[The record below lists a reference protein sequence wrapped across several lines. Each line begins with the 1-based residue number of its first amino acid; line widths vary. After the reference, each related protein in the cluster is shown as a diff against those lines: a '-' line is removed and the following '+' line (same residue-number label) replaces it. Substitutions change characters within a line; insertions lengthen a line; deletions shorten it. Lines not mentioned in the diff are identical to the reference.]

1 MDAVC
6 LTLTVK
12 SGSQPSGLIPALM
25 TYSTQFQ
32 GKQKQVLFILS
43 PEKSYFGIS
52 LLIFIRIPPGI
63 VINALAHLEL

>member
-1 MDAVC
+1 MC
-6 LTLTVK
+6 LVLTRK
-12 SGSQPSGLIPALM
+12 NGSQPSQLIPALL

-32 GKQKQVLFILS
+32 RKQKQVLFILS

-63 VINALAHLEL
+63 VTNGLVPLEL